1 MARLPCTPSSAAK
14 HGAAYSVDSSRF
26 IKVEVSTMLED
37 ILAEGDGETLSPS
50 RCPWLDGMSCGKV
63 RQSPNAIPFLMK
75 ISVSHSE
82 GRTGLNKLEWKR
94 TERHGRGGQRPIH
107 LYIH

>member
-14 HGAAYSVDSSRF
+14 HGAAYSVDSCRF

-63 RQSPNAIPFLMK
+63 RQSPNAIPFLM
-75 ISVSHSE
+75 E
-82 GRTGLNKLEWKR
+82 NKRQPL
-94 TERHGRGGQRPIH
+94 GGENWIEQARMEAH
-107 LYIH
+107 RAAR